1 MTTRQQLFEIAD
13 EARTL
18 KATMTAALRGLHATD
33 ARANLAAQLG
43 YHLHRASLTAAALAD
58 TFSQTEANQENHHE

>member
-13 EARTL
+13 QARDL
-18 KATMTAALRGLHATD
+18 KTTATTALRGLHATD
-33 ARANLAAQLG
+33 NRAALAAELA

-58 TFSQTEANQENHHE
+58 TFSQAETQETKP